1 MDEMVWFETS
11 LSVGGVNGA
20 CGLGFAQIKHLFHD
34 FSTVTVVWWRL
45 HCRADYVGTG
55 REWIKWHRMRPQS
68 SIGMYSELVG
78 LDLPQINTF
87 FHNLGAVLFVDT
99 VPRRRMDVSLK

>member
-1 MDEMVWFETS
+1 MDEMAWMRPVS
-11 LSVGGVNGA
+11 LLGMLMEHAGW
-20 CGLGFAQIKHLFHD
+20 GLHKLNIFFTIFP
-34 FSTVTVVWWRL
+34 VTVVWLRL

-78 LDLPQINTF
+78 SDLPQFNTF
-87 FHNLGAVLFVDT
+87 FHNLAAVLIVEAAPHRRVD
-99 VPRRRMDVSLK
+99 VV